1 MGKYP
6 KEKWCGILLISGFHE
21 VMTFI
26 ESWNIEPFSLIWKR
40 KFRRW
45 HRNTSREVY
54 LFVPLKYYLPEE
66 SMYYNYYP
74 CSMHAK
80 YLHVASGLFSL
91 QLLCCYFSYFREIS
105 SSKSVWSLKKWDL
118 GSEINSIIATNFI
131 VSNTRLYFEK
141 KV

>member
-1 MGKYP
+1 MWNTAC
-6 KEKWCGILLISGFHE
+6 KWF
-21 VMTFI
+21 
-26 ESWNIEPFSLIWKR
+26 SWGHDFYWIMSYWAVLSLIWKR

-91 QLLCCYFSYFREIS
+91 QLLCSYFSYFRKIS
-105 SSKSVWSLKKWDL
+105 SSKSIQSLKKWDL
-118 GSEINSIIATNFI
+118 DSEINSIIAADFI
-131 VSNTRLYFEK
+131 LSNTRFYFEK